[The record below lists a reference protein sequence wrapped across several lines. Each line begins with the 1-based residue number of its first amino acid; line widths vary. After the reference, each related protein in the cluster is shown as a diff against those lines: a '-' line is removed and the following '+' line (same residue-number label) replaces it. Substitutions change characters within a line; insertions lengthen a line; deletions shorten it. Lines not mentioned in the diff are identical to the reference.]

1 MAMNWS
7 LEIPELHALT
17 TRREL
22 VRIPAEL
29 DVPLTPR
36 VKALVDTAPF
46 RRLASVSQLGLV
58 SLVYPGA
65 VHTRFEHCLGVYRL
79 MLLFLQQLEQDAQAQ
94 QLLQAEHLNL
104 AIAGALLHDIAHW
117 PYCHPLEDLRLPGV
131 PVHEDRAEQIIC
143 HGELAQVLREQ
154 WQIEPS
160 TLARLLQDKPNTPAE
175 QIICSLLSSPI
186 DVDKMDYLTRD
197 SLHCGVP
204 YGRNFDQQ
212 RLIGSLCLN
221 ESQTGLGI
229 TEKGRTAAEMLVF
242 ARYVMFSEVYWH
254 HTVRSATAMLQRA
267 FFELRH
273 ELAESSLWEL
283 EDAPWQQRFTQAS
296 QAHPAEVLVSGLFGK
311 QRVIYKRL
319 AQYDILDQ
327 PELYKQ
333 LAGKPYPWLVEVARQ
348 FTSRISTRIGQ
359 QIPATEILF
368 DAPPIEREIEFDLDV
383 YFPKQ
388 QRYRRLGEISP
399 VVRTLAREQFDDY
412 VKRVRIYVHPRWRAE
427 LRSVTDLPAL
437 VLQAAQTVS

>member
-1 MAMNWS
+1 
-7 LEIPELHALT
+7 
-17 TRREL
+17 
-22 VRIPAEL
+22 
-29 DVPLTPR
+29 
-36 VKALVDTAPF
+36 
-46 RRLASVSQLGLV
+46 
-58 SLVYPGA
+58 
-65 VHTRFEHCLGVYRL
+65 
-79 MLLFLQQLEQDAQAQ
+79 MLLFLQQLEQDTQAQ
-94 QLLQAEHLNL
+94 QLLQEEHLNL

-117 PYCHPLEDLRLPGV
+117 PYCHPIEDLHLPGV
-131 PVHEDRAEQIIC
+131 PVHEDLAEQIIC
-143 HGELAQVLREQ
+143 SGELAQVLRDQ
-154 WQIEPS
+154 WQLEPM
-160 TLARLLQDKPNTPAE
+160 TLARLLQDKPQTAAE

-254 HTVRSATAMLQRA
+254 HTVRAATAMLQRA
-267 FFELRH
+267 FFELRN

-296 QAHPAEVLVSGLFGK
+296 ESHPAQVLVAGLFGK

-333 LAGKPYPWLVEVARQ
+333 LAGKPYPWLVAVARE
-348 FTSRISTRIGQ
+348 FTARVSGCIGQ

-388 QRYRRLGEISP
+388 QCYRRLGMISP

-412 VKRVRIYVHPRWRAE
+412 VKRVRIYVHPRWRTE
-427 LRSVTDLPAL
+427 LLSVTDLPAI
-437 VLQAAQTVS
+437 VLQAAQAIT